1 MSKLIGLSTDVYN
14 VYKRLNDE
22 KIVHYKKD
30 LHNTTWE
37 NVIDVEKDIEMYIPE
52 NAKERLKESK
62 ITIVKAPLK
71 RNTIVSIPT
80 EEGDVPTIYFPSFN
94 AKEEYKK
101 ELVYYFGML
110 LREENK
116 DKEAD
121 FYNIPSMYQDVLPL
135 LLEYAYLDNMNFNQ
149 VFSIQKLHELYISS
163 RDYIKAYN
171 DNKKIEEI
179 NYNSKY
185 LTREQYEKVYNNYKK
200 YLETFE
206 NVTLDYLIPLASLD
220 ATLQITDNKDK
231 YDLKEVI
238 NKLYENKDNDRT
250 KIIRDL
256 GIDTYRFNRLNKEI
270 DKYKVKSLKK

>member
-1 MSKLIGLSTDVYN
+1 MSRIMGLSTDVYN
-14 VYKRLNDE
+14 VYKRLNDV

-37 NVIDVEKDIEMYIPE
+37 NIIGVEKDIEMYIPE
-52 NAKERLKESK
+52 SAKEHFKENK
-62 ITIVKAPLK
+62 ITIVKSPFK
-71 RNTIVSIPT
+71 RNTIASIPT
-80 EEGDVPTIYFPSFN
+80 EKGETPTIYFPSMN

-101 ELVYYFGML
+101 ELVYYLGML

-116 DKEAD
+116 DKESD

-135 LLEYAYLDNMNFNQ
+135 LLEFVYLDNMNFSQ
-149 VFSIQKLHELYISS
+149 IFSIQKLHELYISS
-163 RDYIKAYN
+163 RAYIKAYN

-185 LTREQYEKVYNNYKK
+185 LTGDQYEKIHNNYKK

-231 YDLKEVI
+231 YDLKEII
-238 NKLYENKDNDRT
+238 NTLYENKDNDRT
-250 KIIRDL
+250 KIINDM

-270 DKYKVKSLKK
+270 DKYKVKSLKR